1 MVKSGNMIL
10 FIAECKIWKGASQIQ
25 SSIDQLLG
33 YLTWRQSK
41 AALILFVRSKNID
54 NVLVEIPKQ
63 VKAHSY
69 YVRENSIQSK
79 GQLQYILH
87 LESGKDNEIDLSVL
101 VFHLP
106 KTWRRVFNRKPT
118 ENRHICTIIL
128 NLPICGKNCLI
139 AEKYHMSVDRTNK
152 RPPCITA
159 PHEVVSKFTSAHTL

>member
-10 FIAECKIWKGASQIQ
+10 FIAECKIWKGESQIQ

-106 KTWRRVFNRKPT
+106 KT
-118 ENRHICTIIL
+118 
-128 NLPICGKNCLI
+128 
-139 AEKYHMSVDRTNK
+139 
-152 RPPCITA
+152 
-159 PHEVVSKFTSAHTL
+159 

>member
-69 YVRENSIQSK
+69 YVRENSIQS
-79 GQLQYILH
+79 
-87 LESGKDNEIDLSVL
+87 NLS
-101 VFHLP
+101 FSNSYTQ
-106 KTWRRVFNRKPT
+106 K
-118 ENRHICTIIL
+118 
-128 NLPICGKNCLI
+128 
-139 AEKYHMSVDRTNK
+139 S
-152 RPPCITA
+152 
-159 PHEVVSKFTSAHTL
+159 

>member
-1 MVKSGNMIL
+1 MLNALSNGSSRLKSKSLRPIIRRG
-10 FIAECKIWKGASQIQ
+10 GASQIQ

-54 NVLVEIPKQ
+54 NVLVEISKQ

-106 KTWRRVFNRKPT
+106 KT
-118 ENRHICTIIL
+118 
-128 NLPICGKNCLI
+128 
-139 AEKYHMSVDRTNK
+139 
-152 RPPCITA
+152 
-159 PHEVVSKFTSAHTL
+159 